1 MAVATAALL
10 PSIELSVSD
19 SRQIAGPGQK
29 LKSVVQGQRYR
40 VTQLQLL
47 AEEGRYL
54 EVQPERFTVEVG
66 HQKSSPI
73 VSDHKSMPI
82 GVRWFPALGIRHKSR
97 DSSYLSCFT

>member
-1 MAVATAALL
+1 VGRSAACAAVGVA
-10 PSIELSVSD
+10 EGD
-19 SRQIAGPGQK
+19 KMGH
-29 LKSVVQGQRYR
+29 RYW

-47 AEEGRYL
+47 AEEVRYL
-54 EVQPERFTVEVG
+54 EAQPERLTVEVG